1 MVLNEIKTCSKSK
14 IYQSLISFAG
24 YELLT
29 HPDGLPFFPKNN
41 CGEVENSWPC
51 RGPSSDS
58 TCLQMFDISGA
69 PTKRTGWKIAEM
81 GWKTLKNCFQ
91 SVLTV
96 SKTDMKPKTRVWI
109 ELKMEV
115 LPQVLASLDL
125 ACTSNL
131 YPCRFLKMTKNIKI
145 VELLA
150 FQILRRTSR
159 SSDWLVVYLPLWK
172 IWVSWDD
179 YSRYMKKKQ
188 VMFQTT
194 NQQWF
199 IIPFPKLGSPKC
211 SIFEEAKTH
220 VGPTAVRRWRLF
232 CCRIDATQE
241 PLREVLDPRW
251 GKCLKT
257 LRFKNVLPALMGK

>member
-179 YSRYMKKKQ
+179 YSRYMKKNKSCSKPPTSSDLSFLSPSWGPRNAPSLRKPKPTSDPQ
-188 VMFQTT
+188 
-194 NQQWF
+194 
-199 IIPFPKLGSPKC
+199 PFVAGAFSAAASTPPRSR
-211 SIFEEAKTH
+211 F
-220 VGPTAVRRWRLF
+220 VRSLTR
-232 CCRIDATQE
+232 D
-241 PLREVLDPRW
+241 
-251 GKCLKT
+251 GG
-257 LRFKNVLPALMGK
+257 NVSRH

>member
-1 MVLNEIKTCSKSK
+1 
-14 IYQSLISFAG
+14 
-24 YELLT
+24 
-29 HPDGLPFFPKNN
+29 
-41 CGEVENSWPC
+41 
-51 RGPSSDS
+51 
-58 TCLQMFDISGA
+58 
-69 PTKRTGWKIAEM
+69 M

-179 YSRYMKKKQ
+179 YSRYMKKKTSHVPNHQPAVIYHSFPQ
-188 VMFQTT
+188 VGVPEMLHLWGSQNPRRTHSRSSLA
-194 NQQWF
+194 
-199 IIPFPKLGSPKC
+199 PFLLPHRRHPGAASW
-211 SIFEEAKTH
+211 
-220 VGPTAVRRWRLF
+220 GPW
-232 CCRIDATQE
+232 
-241 PLREVLDPRW
+241 
-251 GKCLKT
+251 
-257 LRFKNVLPALMGK
+257 PAMGEMSQDIKV